1 MNIFMRNIT
10 LFMSFILIAS
20 LTPNILFA
28 EIYEGWIDSD
38 SSEPIQPI
46 WMEINRDPSGKFTGW
61 YLNRVN
67 HDSLPLIGEMTKSG
81 LILKVINGRN
91 SVAEQFTLTKSHLGY
106 EGFWKPSK
114 GYNSDVRLFK
124 TDSIYYSTMKLTIDT
139 NILRKGKG
147 WQNSITD
154 IQFLMVRKGIASIK
168 VFRER
173 MQGDRPW
180 ISYHVIDML
189 KNKEIQLTDYLH
201 SLSFSK
207 TKIVADEHAEQEAIN
222 QLKEYAEEDLEAM
235 KECGL
240 DLDNGLHLDDFMLYP
255 NRTAITFDYLNIFGM
270 KVDCD
275 YELFPVRFTMP
286 IEDFKHCIR
295 PGSFLSRLLI
305 GS

>member
-1 MNIFMRNIT
+1 MRNIT
-10 LFMSFILIAS
+10 LSLSFILG
-20 LTPNILFA
+20 LMLFPNILFA

-38 SSEPIQPI
+38 SLEPIQPI
-46 WMEINRDPSGKFTGW
+46 WMEINRDASGTFTGW

-67 HDSLPLIGEMTKSG
+67 HDSMSLIGEMTKSG
-81 LILKVINGRN
+81 LILKVMNGRKT
-91 SVAEQFTLTKSHLGY
+91 VAEQFTLSKSHLGY
-106 EGFWKPSK
+106 EGFWKPAK

-124 TDSIYYSTMKLTIDT
+124 TESIYQSTMKLNIDT

-173 MQGDRPW
+173 IHGDRPW
-180 ISYHVIDML
+180 ISYHVIDLL
-189 KNKEIQLTDYLH
+189 KNKEIQLTDYLN
-201 SLSFSK
+201 SLTFSK
-207 TKIVADEHAEQEAIN
+207 TKIVADAHAEQEAIN

-235 KECGL
+235 KDCGL
-240 DLDNGLHLDDFMLYP
+240 DLDNELHLDDFMLYP
-255 NRTAITFDYLNIFGM
+255 NRTAITFDYHNIFGM

-286 IEDFKHCIR
+286 IEDFKQCIK
-295 PGSFLSRLLI
+295 PGTFLSRLLL
-305 GS
+305 